1 MRRVLA
7 GRSAREQWHL
17 LPATWVFCEVLV
29 ACNAGV
35 GQGMWDA
42 FLVVRKHR
50 CLRKDGKRRKTNAM
64 TGLQKN
70 P

>member
-1 MRRVLA
+1 M
-7 GRSAREQWHL
+7 
-17 LPATWVFCEVLV
+17 
-29 ACNAGV
+29 ACNAGM